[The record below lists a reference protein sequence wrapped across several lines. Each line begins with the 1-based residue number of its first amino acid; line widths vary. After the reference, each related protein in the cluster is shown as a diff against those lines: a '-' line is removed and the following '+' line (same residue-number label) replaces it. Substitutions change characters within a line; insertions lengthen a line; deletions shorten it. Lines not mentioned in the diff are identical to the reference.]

1 MHENSK
7 CKNKQTV
14 RDEARKKALLNRL
27 KRIEGQVRGLES
39 MLEEDAYCMDILVQS
54 TAANAAINSFNREIL
69 ADHIK
74 GCVVRDIRDGNDEVV
89 DELASVVQRLMK

>member
-14 RDEARKKALLNRL
+14 RDEARKKALINRL

>member
-14 RDEARKKALLNRL
+14 RDEARKKALINRL

-54 TAANAAINSFNREIL
+54 TAANAAINSFNKEIL

-89 DELASVVQRLMK
+89 DELAAVVQRLMK

>member
-7 CKNKQTV
+7 CNEKKTV
-14 RDEARKKALLNRL
+14 RDDSRKKALINRL

-39 MLEEDAYCMDILVQS
+39 MLEENAYCMDILVQS
-54 TAANAAINSFNREIL
+54 TAVSAAINSFNREIL
-69 ADHIK
+69 TDHIK

-89 DELASVVQRLMK
+89 EELTAVVQRLMK